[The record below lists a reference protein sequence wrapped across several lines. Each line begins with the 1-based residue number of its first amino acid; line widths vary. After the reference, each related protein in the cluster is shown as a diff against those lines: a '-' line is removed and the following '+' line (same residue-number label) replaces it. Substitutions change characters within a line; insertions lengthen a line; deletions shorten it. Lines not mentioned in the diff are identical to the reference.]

1 MQEIIGVAGT
11 NGAGKDTLSIVRE
24 RHHNILTINLG
35 QMLRNSLSSD
45 ITPTRETLSNHSQEL
60 RQKMGNGVLS
70 ILALKEYAA
79 QKGEDTTLNGLTINS
94 VRHPD
99 EARVIQE
106 AGGIVVW
113 VDAPIEA
120 RYDRIQKGRLA
131 EGRPEDH
138 VSFEEFR
145 RQQEREMD
153 SQDPTRV
160 NLLATRG
167 VADITMENTFDT
179 KEAFE
184 RFIEKQSWL

>member
-1 MQEIIGVAGT
+1 MREIIGVAGT

-24 RHHNILTINLG
+24 KSHKILTVSLG
-35 QMLRNSLSSD
+35 QILRDSLPSS
-45 ITPTRETLSNHSQEL
+45 ITPTREVLSNHSRKL

-70 ILALKEYAA
+70 TLALEEYAT
-79 QKGEDTTLNGLTINS
+79 KKSEDNALEGLTVNG

-99 EARVIQE
+99 EARVLQK
-106 AGGIVVW
+106 AGGLVVW
-113 VDAPIEA
+113 VDAPIEL

-145 RQQEREMD
+145 RQQELEMS
-153 SQDPTRV
+153 SQDPSRV
-160 NLLATRG
+160 NLLATRE
-167 VADITMENTFDT
+167 VADITIENAFRT

-184 RFIEKQSWL
+184 RFIEKRSWL